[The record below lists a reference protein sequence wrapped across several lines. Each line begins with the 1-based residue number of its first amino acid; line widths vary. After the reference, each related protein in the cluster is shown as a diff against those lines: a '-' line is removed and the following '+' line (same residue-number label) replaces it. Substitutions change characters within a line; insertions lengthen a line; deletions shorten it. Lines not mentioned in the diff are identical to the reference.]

1 MDLWKGYELSRTYVP
16 AAYYTI
22 TSIKSKNGRANPL
35 HDEVLGRKAYVV
47 YLEVGERGFIKY
59 LPDYDDRYHCLHTS
73 TVLDFTPWGKRAKTQ
88 LPSNSKY
95 GVHLDE
101 AVRLFQQEVNHA

>member
-1 MDLWKGYELSRTYVP
+1 MDLWKGYELSRIYVP

-59 LPDYDDRYHCLHTS
+59 LPDYDDRYHCLHLLFWILLRGET
-73 TVLDFTPWGKRAKTQ
+73 AKTQ
-88 LPSNSKY
+88 LLSK
-95 GVHLDE
+95 
-101 AVRLFQQEVNHA
+101 QQIRSIS

>member
-35 HDEVLGRKAYVV
+35 TRCSVERHTLFTWRSESVALSSICPIMTTGIIAYIH
-47 YLEVGERGFIKY
+47 LLFWILLRGE
-59 LPDYDDRYHCLHTS
+59 T
-73 TVLDFTPWGKRAKTQ
+73 AKTQ
-88 LPSNSKY
+88 LLSK
-95 GVHLDE
+95 
-101 AVRLFQQEVNHA
+101 QQIRSIS

>member
-47 YLEVGERGFIKY
+47 YLEVGERCRLWQNVFLNSLVSMIWSLMQNKKVKA
-59 LPDYDDRYHCLHTS
+59 R
-73 TVLDFTPWGKRAKTQ
+73 Q
-88 LPSNSKY
+88 LNSY
-95 GVHLDE
+95 TNG
-101 AVRLFQQEVNHA
+101 

>member
-22 TSIKSKNGRANPL
+22 TSIKSKNGIANPL

-47 YLEVGERGFIKY
+47 YLEVGERGLSSICPIMTTGIIAYIHLLFWI
-59 LPDYDDRYHCLHTS
+59 LLRGET
-73 TVLDFTPWGKRAKTQ
+73 AKTQ
-88 LPSNSKY
+88 LPSK
-95 GVHLDE
+95 
-101 AVRLFQQEVNHA
+101 QQIRSTS

>member
-59 LPDYDDRYHCLHTS
+59 LPDYDDRYHSLHTS
-73 TVLDFTPWGKRAKTQ
+73 TVLDFTPWGDGEDTITIQTANTEYILMKQ
-88 LPSNSKY
+88 
-95 GVHLDE
+95 
-101 AVRLFQQEVNHA
+101 

>member
-47 YLEVGERGFIKY
+47 YLEVS
-59 LPDYDDRYHCLHTS
+59 LASTS
-73 TVLDFTPWGKRAKTQ
+73 TNNVRSGLPALLITIRKFTWAGTRSRKKQ
-88 LPSNSKY
+88 SWL
-95 GVHLDE
+95 G
-101 AVRLFQQEVNHA
+101 

>member
-35 HDEVLGRKAYVV
+35 HDEVLGRKATLFTWRSESVALSSICPTADV
-47 YLEVGERGFIKY
+47 
-59 LPDYDDRYHCLHTS
+59 RYHCLHTS
-73 TVLDFTPWGKRAKTQ
+73 TVLEFTPWGNGEDTITIQTANTEYILTKQ
-88 LPSNSKY
+88 
-95 GVHLDE
+95 
-101 AVRLFQQEVNHA
+101 

>member
-16 AAYYTI
+16 VAYYTI
-22 TSIKSKNGRANPL
+22 TSIPL
-35 HDEVLGRKAYVV
+35 HDEALGRKAYVV

-73 TVLDFTPWGKRAKTQ
+73 TVLDFTPWGNGEDTITIQTANTEYILTKQ
-88 LPSNSKY
+88 
-95 GVHLDE
+95 
-101 AVRLFQQEVNHA
+101 

>member
-1 MDLWKGYELSRTYVP
+1 MDLWKGYELSRIYVP

-73 TVLDFTPWGKRAKTQ
+73 TVLDFTPWGNGEDTITIQTANTEYILTKQ
-88 LPSNSKY
+88 
-95 GVHLDE
+95 
-101 AVRLFQQEVNHA
+101 

>member
-35 HDEVLGRKAYVV
+35 HDEVLGRKAYDV
-47 YLEVGERGFIKY
+47 YLEVGERGFI
-59 LPDYDDRYHCLHTS
+59 
-73 TVLDFTPWGKRAKTQ
+73 
-88 LPSNSKY
+88 
-95 GVHLDE
+95 
-101 AVRLFQQEVNHA
+101 

>member
-35 HDEVLGRKAYVV
+35 HDEALGRKAYVV

-59 LPDYDDRYHCLHTS
+59 LPEYDDRYWIL
-73 TVLDFTPWGKRAKTQ
+73 LRGKTAKTQ
-88 LPSNSKY
+88 LPSK
-95 GVHLDE
+95 
-101 AVRLFQQEVNHA
+101 QQIRSIS

>member
-35 HDEVLGRKAYVV
+35 HDEVLGRKASIGDYSRTGNQYPDVV
-47 YLEVGERGFIKY
+47 LR
-59 LPDYDDRYHCLHTS
+59 
-73 TVLDFTPWGKRAKTQ
+73 
-88 LPSNSKY
+88 
-95 GVHLDE
+95 
-101 AVRLFQQEVNHA
+101 